1 MSSRNQATLLGEEK
15 VSKLLPRFY
24 FPAIVAT
31 TSTALYNIV
40 DRIFIGQYCGED
52 ALAAITICFSPSLIF
67 LALGMLIGHGSAALV
82 SIKLGEH
89 HKICA
94 EKILGQSILLFILL
108 SAFIAFVAFFFLD
121 EILHLFGATEQIFE
135 YAKTYYF
142 IILLGIFFEEISFGV
157 NNTIR
162 AEGHPYYSMA
172 TMLIG
177 ASLNV
182 FLDYLFIVKFSWGIK
197 GAAYATVIAQA
208 VASIWVMY
216 FYMAKC
222 GLLLF
227 RFKNLRIFP
236 SLLKEMLK
244 IGSPSFIVQFL
255 AGGVVGLMI
264 VQAGKYGDN
273 AGITVM
279 GVVMTVNLLVFMP
292 ILGVTTGAQPI
303 MGYNWGA
310 KKFDRVSEALKITL
324 ITACSFSIL
333 GFLFTQSF
341 PKLIFSIF
349 LGDTSKNIDLGIS
362 AMRIMTA
369 AFIFIGLNFTVAG
382 FFQSTGR
389 PKFSI
394 FLTVLRQV
402 IALAPMLIFL
412 PHIFGLTGL
421 WVSFPL
427 SDFVTALY
435 SGIVVY
441 KEFKALK
448 MYDTLI
454 KTPHLAV

>member
-1 MSSRNQATLLGEEK
+1 MSSRNQALLLGEEK
-15 VSKLLPRFY
+15 ISKLLPRFY

-40 DRIFIGQYCGED
+40 DRIFIGQFCGED
-52 ALAAITICFSPSLIF
+52 ALAAITICFSPSLFF

-94 EKILGQSILLFILL
+94 EKILGQSILLFMML
-108 SAFIAFVAFFFLD
+108 SAMIAFIAIFFLD
-121 EILHLFGATEQIFE
+121 EILLLFGAKEQVFT
-135 YAKTYYF
+135 YAKTYFF
-142 IILLGIFFEEISFGV
+142 IILLGIIFEEISFGV
-157 NNTIR
+157 NNIIR
-162 AEGHPYYSMA
+162 AEGRPYYSMA
-172 TMLIG
+172 TMLMG
-177 ASLNV
+177 AVLNI
-182 FLDYLFIVKFSWGIK
+182 FLDYLFIVKFSWGVK

-208 VASIWVMY
+208 TASIWVMY

-236 SLLKEMLK
+236 NLLKEMLK

-255 AGGVVGLMI
+255 AAGVIGLVI
-264 VQAGKYGDN
+264 VQAGKYGSTS
-273 AGITVM
+273 GITIM

-324 ITACSFSIL
+324 ITASTFSIL
-333 GFLFTQSF
+333 GFLFTQTF
-341 PKLIFSIF
+341 PNLIFSTF
-349 LGDTSKNIDLGIS
+349 LGNKSVNVDAGIS
-362 AMRIMTA
+362 AMRIMTL

-382 FFQSTGR
+382 FFQATGR

-402 IALAPMLIFL
+402 IALTPMLILL
-412 PHIFGLTGL
+412 PRAFGLAGL

-427 SDFVTALY
+427 SDLITALY
-435 SGIVVY
+435 SGIIVY
-441 KEFKALK
+441 KEFKKLK
-448 MYDTLI
+448 RYDYLI
-454 KTPHLAV
+454 KTSQLAI